1 MSESI
6 TLDGVVFAPSDFA
19 NYGWKTEI
27 TVGSLTYIRVLG
39 LFAAGINEIQDLVN
53 QVEAANEAF
62 FWTFDSSTSM
72 ADPGTADFRLNHATP
87 ASATA
92 MALSCL
98 TADTGNPN
106 IRSILVTWDDY
117 GNATVRGILTLRKVG
132 DRTVFRVFQVTGSVT
147 DNTTWVQ
154 LALTNLAGSGSFTA
168 TDEWAIAFQP
178 AGPAGSEY
186 WNTPIVVTNAM
197 SPYAALDRDVLL
209 CRTGTGAIE
218 IDAPATGRIQVVD
231 VEGQAATYNITFD
244 PPSGDSVMDEAINES
259 MVIDINWFS
268 ATFQRRPS
276 GTNWSVG

>member
-1 MSESI
+1 MSTSI
-6 TLDGVVFAPSDFA
+6 TLDGVTFNPDDFDD
-19 NYGWKTEI
+19 YGWLTEI
-27 TVGSLTYIRVLG
+27 TVGGAQYIRILG
-39 LFAAGINEIQDLVN
+39 LFQAGINEIQDLVDEV
-53 QVEAANEAF
+53 QASNEAF
-62 FWTFDSSTSM
+62 LWTFDSSTSM

-87 ASATA
+87 ASATEIA
-92 MALSCL
+92 ISCL
-98 TADTGNPN
+98 TADSGNPN
-106 IRSILVTWDDY
+106 IRSILQTWDDY
-117 GNATVRGILTLRKVG
+117 GNSTVRGVLTIRKLG
-132 DRTVFRVFQVTGSVT
+132 TPTTFRVYQATGSLT
-147 DNTTWVQ
+147 DNTTWIQ
-154 LALTNLAGSGSFTA
+154 FSLTNLAGSGTFTA
-168 TDEWAIAFQP
+168 ADEVAIAFQP
-178 AGPAGSEY
+178 AGPAGSDY

-244 PPSGDSVMDEAINES
+244 PPSGDSVMDEAIDES